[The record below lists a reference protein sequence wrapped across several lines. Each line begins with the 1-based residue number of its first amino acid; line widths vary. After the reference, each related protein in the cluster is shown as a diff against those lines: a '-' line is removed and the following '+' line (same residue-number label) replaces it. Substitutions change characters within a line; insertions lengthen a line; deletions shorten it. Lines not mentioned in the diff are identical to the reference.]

1 MNEEECAALALL
13 SRMRF
18 ACGDNGK
25 RMQDELEVYLRD
37 LKRDADKWRDEIADE
52 AVDAAVEAYGKAAAA
67 EGFARIRHAEAKA
80 RARRWMRAAL
90 IAAKREQGANA

>member
-1 MNEEECAALALL
+1 MDTKEIAAFDLL

-25 RMQDELEVYLRD
+25 RMQDELEEYLRE
-37 LKRDADKWRDEIADE
+37 LKRDADRWRAEISDE

-80 RARRWMRAAL
+80 QARRWMRAAL
-90 IAAKREQGANA
+90 TAAKRE